1 MNPDFFQD
9 VRRLQAQANPFVE
22 FFVGPAILSV
32 DILAAHSLINIMNL
46 ASFCQNRK
54 SLPNVHTMCVPCP
67 GRPSLWLGHFGFNS
81 GSALGAN
88 SRTAFRVVLLDA
100 GSNMALTGSLH
111 SSLLDQPGR
120 PA

>member
-1 MNPDFFQD
+1 MPGIAVLVGAD
-9 VRRLQAQANPFVE
+9 VIGRAVPRAARTSCPTV
-22 FFVGPAILSV
+22 VGGE
-32 DILAAHSLINIMNL
+32 
-46 ASFCQNRK
+46 R
-54 SLPNVHTMCVPCP
+54 
-67 GRPSLWLGHFGFNS
+67 RPSLWLGHFGFNS